1 MTLSDVILM
10 AGNWDLQ
17 QSKTNLT
24 LTIEANLYENLH
36 LAAPQL
42 PLLAEISL
50 QRHAPSLIQK
60 RTVTQRYARKNQ
72 TMKEVKIRAT
82 RACQPNFK
90 KSWQKIMRY
99 PLFVD
104 SSTVNDVYGWSRQF
118 TALLKQAG
126 HSKFL
131 AHSYISRDRLWCI
144 NVVCKL
150 MELWWWYYPT

>member
-1 MTLSDVILM
+1 MTLSDVNFDGRKLRPSTKQ
-10 AGNWDLQ
+10 NKSYLNYR
-17 QSKTNLT
+17 SKS
-24 LTIEANLYENLH
+24 LY

-60 RTVTQRYARKNQ
+60 RTVAQRQARKNQ
-72 TMKEVKIRAT
+72 TMKEVKIQAT

-99 PLFVD
+99 PLLVD
-104 SSTVNDVYGWSRQF
+104 SSNVNDVYAWPRQF

-126 HSKFL
+126 YSNFL
-131 AHSYISRDRLWCI
+131 AHSYISRDRLSCI

-150 MELWWWYYPT
+150 MEL